1 MPASA
6 ETLDRVVASVDSLAI
21 TQKDLETEYR
31 FEQFLDG
38 KKPQAAPGAAA
49 LVAARDRLVDQA
61 LLAEEAQRTQ
71 VHSAAS
77 QAEQELEEI
86 RKSFPNPQA
95 FAAALQA
102 TGLTREDVLHRLRRR
117 DRILKMVDQRLRPD
131 AWVENAQIHDYYTQT
146 FLPEFKK
153 RHQGAP
159 PPLEKVE
166 GQIREILTQKK
177 MNQLLDAWLKEL
189 KSNHVVRVHSF

>member
-1 MPASA
+1 V
-6 ETLDRVVASVDSLAI
+6 DRVVASVDSLAI
-21 TQKDLETEYR
+21 TQHDLEVEYR

-38 KKPQAAPGAAA
+38 KEPQGAPDAAA
-49 LVAARDRLVDQA
+49 LAAVRDRLVDQA
-61 LLAEEAQRTQ
+61 LLADEAEKSST
-71 VHSAAS
+71 HSAAS

-86 RKSFPNPQA
+86 RKSFRRPQA

-102 TGLTREDVLHRLRRR
+102 TGLTREEVLRRLRRR

-131 AWVENAQIHDYYTQT
+131 AWVETAQIQDYYAKT
-146 FLPEFKK
+146 FLPEFEKQH
-153 RHQGAP
+153 RRAA

-166 GQIREILTQKK
+166 GQIREILTQEK